1 VATRLVAV
9 REVVTLA
16 ISFTVAQLSSDDCHF
31 VTEPTWPESVR
42 VVLLV
47 PVQTVVPPETEPPT
61 EAGSTVIVAST
72 ELAVEQTPLFTT
84 ARYFVVSVRLVA
96 VRVVVVFATSVALPQ
111 LFVEYCHFVIVPVC
125 PESVRV
131 VLFVPVHTVAS
142 EETEPPT
149 DTGSTVTVA
158 SAEFADEHTPL
169 VITARYFV
177 VAVKLVAVRV
187 VVVLAMS
194 TGVTQL
200 STDDCHLVIEP
211 V

>member
-1 VATRLVAV
+1 
-9 REVVTLA
+9 
-16 ISFTVAQLSSDDCHF
+16 
-31 VTEPTWPESVR
+31 
-42 VVLLV
+42 
-47 PVQTVVPPETEPPT
+47 
-61 EAGSTVIVAST
+61 
-72 ELAVEQTPLFTT
+72 
-84 ARYFVVSVRLVA
+84 
-96 VRVVVVFATSVALPQ
+96 VRVVVVLAMSTGVTQ

-158 SAEFADEHTPL
+158 STEFADEHTPL

-177 VAVKLVAVRV
+177 VAVKFVAVRV
-187 VVVLAMS
+187 VVVFAMS

-200 STDDCHLVIEP
+200 STDDCHFVIAP